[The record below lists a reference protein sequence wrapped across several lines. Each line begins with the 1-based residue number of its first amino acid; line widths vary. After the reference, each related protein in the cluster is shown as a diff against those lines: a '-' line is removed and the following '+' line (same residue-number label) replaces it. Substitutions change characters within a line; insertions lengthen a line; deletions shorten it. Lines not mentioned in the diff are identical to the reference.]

1 MFAALKRQT
10 QELPMTALSS
20 HLRKVLLADAVV
32 SGAAGLAMIGG
43 ADFTH
48 GLLGLP
54 SALLFW
60 SGVALIPFVTLL
72 AMIAR
77 AGRAPASLIVAII
90 VTNFAWG
97 AGSLFVAF
105 GPAFTP
111 SLLGQ
116 VFVVA
121 QAAIVVVFAELQIIG
136 LRRAAVAA

>member
-1 MFAALKRQT
+1 
-10 QELPMTALSS
+10 
-20 HLRKVLLADAVV
+20 
-32 SGAAGLAMIGG
+32 
-43 ADFTH
+43 
-48 GLLGLP
+48 
-54 SALLFW
+54 
-60 SGVALIPFVTLL
+60 
-72 AMIAR
+72 MIAR

-136 LRRAAVAA
+136 VRRAAVAA

>member
-1 MFAALKRQT
+1 
-10 QELPMTALSS
+10 MTALSS